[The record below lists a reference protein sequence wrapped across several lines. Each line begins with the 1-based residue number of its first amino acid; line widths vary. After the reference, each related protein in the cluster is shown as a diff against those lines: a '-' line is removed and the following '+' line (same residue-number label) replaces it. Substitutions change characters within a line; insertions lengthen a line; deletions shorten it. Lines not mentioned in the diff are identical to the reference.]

1 MNQKKEITEFL
12 KGIENDIDIN
22 IMWDKTI
29 DKYAKSIAKAKLI
42 MNHQKINEE
51 VNNKLIVKLDNFIN
65 KCSNPEFHIAFVGA
79 IKAGKSTLIN
89 SLLGYNLASTAVTPE
104 TASLTK
110 FRASR
115 GKNYIKLTF
124 YNDVEWEMLWRS
136 VQQSKSDIF
145 LEEFSSLGAENEKAK
160 WVNKGSIIK
169 EFDEVKDLKEEIEKW
184 TSSKKATHYF
194 VKEVEVGLKDFL
206 LPEGVVFVD
215 TPGLDDPVK
224 YRSDITRKYIDRA
237 NAVLVCVKSDAL
249 TGGELATIYSV
260 FANSRYNLEKI
271 YVIGT
276 QLDTLNRP
284 EENWKDQRAEWI
296 KILRREDC
304 YNSLQLAEKNIVAV
318 ASHVSNLV
326 REYSNIEQGSD
337 DWWDLSSI
345 ATKFRIV
352 NIEENLDKLNNF
364 SNIENLKI
372 KLRDEIIEKHK
383 DLLLEDLTQDYKSN
397 KEDIIMKFNVIK
409 ERQESVLKASNE
421 GIEEIRK
428 KREES
433 FKLLEESK
441 AEEKEMQQVLKQI
454 QMATSKRADQ
464 LFNTIN
470 GLWRG

>member
-1 MNQKKEITEFL
+1 MNQNKEISEFL
-12 KGIENDIDIN
+12 ENVENNIDIN

-29 DKYAKSIAKAKLI
+29 DRYAKSIAKSKLI
-42 MNHQKINEE
+42 MKHEKINEE
-51 VNNKLIVKLDNFIN
+51 VNEKLILKLDNFIH

-104 TASLTK
+104 TAALTK
-110 FRASR
+110 FKASK
-115 GKNYIKLTF
+115 GSNYIKLTF
-124 YNDVEWEMLWRS
+124 YNDIEWDMLWKS
-136 VQQSKSDIF
+136 VQQSKSEIF
-145 LEEFSSLGAENEKAK
+145 LEEFKNLGAENEKGK
-160 WVNKGSIIK
+160 WINKESVTTK
-169 EFDEVKDLKEEIEKW
+169 FDEVEDLKKEIEKW

-194 VKEVEVGLKDFL
+194 VKEVEVGLKDFA

-224 YRSDITRKYIDRA
+224 YRSDITRRYIDRA
-237 NAVLVCVKSDAL
+237 NAVLVCVKSDSL

-271 YVIGT
+271 YIIGT

-284 EENWKDQRAEWI
+284 EENWKEQRVEWI

-326 REYSNIEQGSD
+326 REYSNIDQDSA

-345 ATKFRIV
+345 ATKFRIL

-364 SNIENLKI
+364 SNVENLKI
-372 KLRDEIIEKHK
+372 KLRNEIIEKHK
-383 DLLLEDLTQDYKSN
+383 ELLLEDLTQDYKCN
-397 KEDIIMKFNVIK
+397 KEDIITKFNVIK
-409 ERQESVLKASNE
+409 ERQEGILKASNE

-441 AEEKEMQQVLKQI
+441 AEEKEMQKILKQI
-454 QMATSKRADQ
+454 EMATSKRADE